1 MMRTTTLSVMS
12 RAKAA
17 LFTVVMLLLG
27 VSAVQAQNDIKL
39 TALSG
44 SRMDTGEGIPCMF
57 DGKDG
62 TKWGESSSD
71 DLYAIFR
78 AGGALVES
86 NISSVVDL
94 DAPLPFDRGNKRNV
108 NVALKL
114 QSNI

>member
-17 LFTVVMLLLG
+17 LFTVVMLLFG

-71 DLYAIFR
+71 DLYAIFK
-78 AGGALVES
+78 ASEALVPTNYVLTTGSDAEQFTGRNWS
-86 NISSVVDL
+86 NWKIYAANFEND
-94 DAPLPFDRGNKRNV
+94 
-108 NVALKL
+108 
-114 QSNI
+114 